1 LFSFHCRG
9 ICLPFIPSKGD
20 KPPRCA
26 KTAAHGRTRITALC
40 ARGVGTVHRRPNA
53 GHGRHRG
60 RPHMRQP
67 PSNDQISY
75 AASSAQTSVIVPTI
89 SNDLLPFASKLMTN
103 RPVA

>member
-1 LFSFHCRG
+1 
-9 ICLPFIPSKGD
+9 
-20 KPPRCA
+20 
-26 KTAAHGRTRITALC
+26 
-40 ARGVGTVHRRPNA
+40 
-53 GHGRHRG
+53 
-60 RPHMRQP
+60 MRQP